1 VVKGEPNDRGNEQE
15 ADRVLT
21 VRTILHIFVE
31 QGKLE
36 DV

>member
-1 VVKGEPNDRGNEQE
+1 M
-15 ADRVLT
+15 T

-36 DV
+36 DVGETLAKIPEIIDVYEVTG